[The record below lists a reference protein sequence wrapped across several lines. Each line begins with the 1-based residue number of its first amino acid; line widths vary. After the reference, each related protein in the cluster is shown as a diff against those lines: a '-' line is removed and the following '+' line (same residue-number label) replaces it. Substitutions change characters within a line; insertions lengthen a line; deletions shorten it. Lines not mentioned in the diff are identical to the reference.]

1 MSIMEQRIGNSMNRS
16 MKGELDIVRK
26 EYHGLPVVT
35 LADID
40 QVHRRP
46 EGTARRAFDRNRR
59 FFIEGVDYFER
70 DPYAVADEFGM
81 IAPRGLKL
89 FTQTGYLMI
98 AKSFTDDLSWA
109 IQRKLVNEYFV
120 CHQQELTFMG
130 TPVIPLSEAAKMLG
144 LNRDIAVRRIS
155 RCNLGMADAIL
166 LEGRNLARFKQE
178 NGIRIQAKAIWV
190 ISRSGFEKLRDLTCP
205 QKRALLARCS

>member
-190 ISRSGFEKLRDLTCP
+190 ISRSGFEKLRDLT
-205 QKRALLARCS
+205 